1 MTVEQKRQELLKRVL
16 EVQMWS
22 PEAEDVE
29 VVQDCDAD
37 FYPDVDSF
45 LSFL

>member
-1 MTVEQKRQELLKRVL
+1 MNVKQKRQKLLKWVL

-29 VVQDCDAD
+29 VVQECDAD
-37 FYPDVDSF
+37 FSPDVDSF
-45 LSFL
+45 LYVL

>member
-1 MTVEQKRQELLKRVL
+1 MTGEQKRQELPKWVL

-29 VVQDCDAD
+29 VVQECDAD
-37 FYPDVDSF
+37 FSPDVDSF